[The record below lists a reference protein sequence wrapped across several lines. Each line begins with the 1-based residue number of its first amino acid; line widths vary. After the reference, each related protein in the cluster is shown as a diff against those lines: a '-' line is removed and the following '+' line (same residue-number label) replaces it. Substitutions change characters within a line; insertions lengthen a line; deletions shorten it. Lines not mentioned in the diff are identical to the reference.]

1 MYFVQIAT
9 DLDESHKLI
18 VFMMVLTILVF
29 KGALAPIDKV
39 WGITSSSESHRY
51 SKWCDFR
58 VSFGLNK
65 VFYFDQNR

>member
-39 WGITSSSESHRY
+39 
-51 SKWCDFR
+51 
-58 VSFGLNK
+58 
-65 VFYFDQNR
+65 